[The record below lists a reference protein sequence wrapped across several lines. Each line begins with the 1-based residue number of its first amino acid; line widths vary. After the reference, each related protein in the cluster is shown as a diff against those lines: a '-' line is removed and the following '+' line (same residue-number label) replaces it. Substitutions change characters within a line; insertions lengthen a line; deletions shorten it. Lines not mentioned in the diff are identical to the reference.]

1 MSIVIGAP
9 HIHSGESV
17 RKIMWS
23 VVIALM
29 PAMIAS
35 FYFFGSDA
43 MLVTIT
49 AVISCIIVEFL
60 ISRFLLKNKDMTVTD
75 GSAVITGEPAVFQ
88 VMPLCVTGLPPSS
101 LTLPPLAAEI
111 AVIAEALVVVT
122 VGSIA
127 ASVVKVRSAP

>member
-1 MSIVIGAP
+1 MEAFNICA
-9 HIHSGESV
+9 
-17 RKIMWS
+17 
-23 VVIALM
+23 
-29 PAMIAS
+29 
-35 FYFFGSDA
+35 
-43 MLVTIT
+43 T
-49 AVISCIIVEFL
+49 
-60 ISRFLLKNKDMTVTD
+60 LLKLPVPVPLELN